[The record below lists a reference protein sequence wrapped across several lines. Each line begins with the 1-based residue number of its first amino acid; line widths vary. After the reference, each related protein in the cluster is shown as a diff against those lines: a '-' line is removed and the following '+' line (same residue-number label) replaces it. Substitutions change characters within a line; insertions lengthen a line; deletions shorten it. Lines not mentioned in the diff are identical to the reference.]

1 MSADTLAALDGYGPQ
16 KVMADD
22 CFWEVEDDEEKTE
35 LGGKKLTV
43 TLVKMEK
50 TRGNRHW
57 KSVVV
62 GAPRIDTAAF
72 GPPVLPV
79 PAGDPHALREAL
91 DS

>member
-1 MSADTLAALDGYGPQ
+1 M
-16 KVMADD
+16 MADD
-22 CFWEVEDDEEKTE
+22 CFWEVEDDDEASDGEA
-35 LGGKKLTV
+35 GGKKLTV

-57 KSVVV
+57 KSVVM

-72 GPPVLPV
+72 GPPVIPV
-79 PAGDPHALREAL
+79 PADDPQALRAAL